1 MSLFKRIPSFFVIPV
16 LAVLIF
22 LVDIPWLYS
31 VSGWSN
37 QMIRN
42 IQGSS
47 LEMKI
52 LPAAVVYIALGY
64 LATLPNTVQEA
75 FLLGST
81 VYAVYDFTN
90 LATLKN
96 YEVSFA
102 IADSLWGGVLMSIVH
117 FIKSR
122 F

>member
-1 MSLFKRIPSFFVIPV
+1 MVLFNRISTILA

-37 QMIRN
+37 QMIRD

-47 LEMKI
+47 LEMNI
-52 LPAAVVYIALGY
+52 GPAIVVYLALGY
-64 LATLPNTVQEA
+64 LATLPNTIQEA
-75 FLLGST
+75 FLLGSS
-81 VYAVYDFTN
+81 VYAVFDFTN
-90 LATLKN
+90 LAMFKK
-96 YEVSFA
+96 YDFQFA
-102 IADSLWGGVLMSIVH
+102 IADSLWGGVLMSVVY